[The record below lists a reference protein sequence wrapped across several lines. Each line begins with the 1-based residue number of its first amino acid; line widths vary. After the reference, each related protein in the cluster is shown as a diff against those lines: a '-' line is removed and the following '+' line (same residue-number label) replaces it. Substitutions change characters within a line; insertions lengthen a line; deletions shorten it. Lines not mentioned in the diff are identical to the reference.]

1 MVQHVHFD
9 GLGRT
14 KDDIIICEIGD
25 VFKAK
30 NLIEVSLLF
39 AWHSWLEASEEC
51 EATPSSAQP
60 LTVGGPKPAE
70 HLHSSHKL
78 PLSLPL
84 FILRKGESVL
94 SAPPALYFS

>member
-30 NLIEVSLLF
+30 YRIEVSLF
-39 AWHSWLEASEEC
+39 FSWPSWPETSEES
-51 EATPSSAQP
+51 EAVPSSAQP
-60 LTVGGPKPAE
+60 LTVGGPKPTE
-70 HLHSSHKL
+70 HLHSSCKL

-84 FILRKGESVL
+84 FILRKDESVK